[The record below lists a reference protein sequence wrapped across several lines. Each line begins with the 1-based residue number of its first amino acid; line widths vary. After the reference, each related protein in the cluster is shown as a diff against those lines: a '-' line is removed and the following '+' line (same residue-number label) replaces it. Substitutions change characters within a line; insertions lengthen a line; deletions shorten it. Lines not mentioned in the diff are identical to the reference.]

1 MIPSMWNDV
10 VELNDFYQ
18 SPLGE
23 RARQMIRLRLRAL
36 WPDLRDMSVL
46 GLGYASPYLRQFAG
60 EAQRIVAAMPGQQGI
75 IPWPEDG
82 HNRAVLVD
90 ETALPLPDSSVD
102 RALIVHG
109 VECAE
114 HLRDMLREIWRV
126 LAPSGRAAFV
136 VPNRT
141 SLWAQIDRTPFGQGH
156 PFTQAQIQRLL
167 RGSMFTPVGA
177 MRALYMPPMKLR
189 PMIRTAGAWE
199 RAGQRL
205 FPRFGGVM
213 IIEAAKQLYGGQAV
227 PVKRTRPVVVAL
239 PQPAR
244 PAHAGRH
251 LKLARENEDD

>member
-1 MIPSMWNDV
+1 MWNDV

-60 EAQRIVAAMPGQQGI
+60 EAVRIVAAMPAQQGI

-82 HNRAVLVD
+82 GNRAVLVD
-90 ETALPLPDSSVD
+90 ETALPLPDSSID
-102 RALIVHG
+102 RVLVVHG
-109 VECAE
+109 IECAE
-114 HLRDMLREIWRV
+114 HLRDMLREVWRV

-156 PFTQAQIQRLL
+156 PYTQAQIQRLL
-167 RGSMFTPVGA
+167 RGSMFTPVETA
-177 MRALYMPPMKLR
+177 RALYMPPMKLR

-199 RAGQRL
+199 RAGARL
-205 FPRFGGVM
+205 CPRVGGVM
-213 IIEAAKQLYGGQAV
+213 IIEAAKQLYGGQAI
-227 PVKRTRPVVVAL
+227 PMRRTQPVVVAL
-239 PQPAR
+239 PQAAR
-244 PAHAGRH
+244 PAHAGRNLRIASRH
-251 LKLARENEDD
+251 ADDDEN

>member
-1 MIPSMWNDV
+1 MWNDV
-10 VELNDFYQ
+10 TELNDFYQ

-36 WPDLRDMSVL
+36 WPDLRDMSLL
-46 GLGYASPYLRQFAG
+46 GIGYANPYLRQFAG
-60 EAQRIVAAMPGQQGI
+60 EAGRIVAAMPAQQGI

-82 HNRAVLVD
+82 PNRAVLVD
-90 ETALPLPDSSVD
+90 EVALPLDDSSID
-102 RALIVHG
+102 RALVVHG

-114 HLRDMLREIWRV
+114 QLRDMLREIWRV

-156 PFTQAQIQRLL
+156 PFTQVQIQRLL
-167 RGSMFTPVGA
+167 RGSMFTPLGT

-199 RAGQRL
+199 RAGSRL
-205 FPRFGGVM
+205 FPRIGGVM
-213 IIEAAKQLYGGQAV
+213 LIEASKQLYGANAV
-227 PVKRTRPVVVAL
+227 PVRRHKPVVVAL
-239 PQPAR
+239 PRPAR
-244 PAHAGRH
+244 PAHAGRNAH
-251 LKLARENEDD
+251 RSVDEKSDD